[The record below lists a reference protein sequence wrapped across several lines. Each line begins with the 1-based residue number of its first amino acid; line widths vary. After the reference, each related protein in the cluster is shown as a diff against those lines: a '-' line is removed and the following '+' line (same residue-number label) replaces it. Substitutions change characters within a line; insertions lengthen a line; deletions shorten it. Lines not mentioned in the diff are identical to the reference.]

1 MLAPVYSGAD
11 KEPGGARLRVTSLQA
26 ALVTLLVL
34 SAVLN
39 YIDRQALAM
48 VSPTLKREFQLT
60 DVSWGWV
67 NSSFS
72 LVYLVT
78 AALGGAWIDRVGVR
92 KGLLISTIIWSVAAA
107 GHAFATGFWSLC
119 FWRMM

>member
-1 MLAPVYSGAD
+1 MPAPVPTDREESPRAR
-11 KEPGGARLRVTSLQA
+11 PGLTALQV

-39 YIDRQALAM
+39 YIDRQALAV

-72 LVYLVT
+72 LVYLIT

-92 KGLLISTIIWSVAAA
+92 KGLLISTIVWSIAAA
-107 GHAFATGFWSLC
+107 GHA
-119 FWRMM
+119 